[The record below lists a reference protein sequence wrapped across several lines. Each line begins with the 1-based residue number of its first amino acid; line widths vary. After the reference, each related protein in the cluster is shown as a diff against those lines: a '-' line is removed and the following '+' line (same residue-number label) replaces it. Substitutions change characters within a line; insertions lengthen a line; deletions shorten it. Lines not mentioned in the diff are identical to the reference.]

1 MNKIIKL
8 LLLMLALVVATA
20 GMFSCIPEFWNPDGG
35 DPQDPSSPG
44 DEESGDPTGNE
55 TDGASDEEGAQTEFV
70 MKAMVTAIEYRVV
83 VDVIE
88 APYTSGVHWV
98 ITNDDT
104 KFIGLDGRAITRGD
118 LAVGDVV
125 EITYS
130 GQVMMSYP
138 PQIVAQSIKVLSH

>member
-1 MNKIIKL
+1 
-8 LLLMLALVVATA
+8 
-20 GMFSCIPEFWNPDGG
+20 
-35 DPQDPSSPG
+35 
-44 DEESGDPTGNE
+44 
-55 TDGASDEEGAQTEFV
+55 
-70 MKAMVTAIEYRVV
+70 MVTAIEYRVV